1 MRGLLYESFLLNRKW
16 FLVAGIVAVLGT
28 FVCVILFSGSNPD
41 LMELANMI
49 FIVSEMLA
57 SVVCAEWLDRN
68 LEKDLKCRFVDVT
81 LAAGISKNMF
91 VLSELVKNLL
101 TIMIGFVMC
110 LAMNGIVFA
119 ADKIIGSE
127 VPFWDVFYIKFALV
141 FALFVGI
148 IDFVAF
154 PLIINIKSAEKAGL
168 IIGLVFGFGIIMP
181 LMLLFNYFNGDLG
194 ESNIVLT
201 KIYEFMDAPYF
212 LPAVLGVA
220 ALIYALFYV
229 ITLKRVKRG
238 DVC

>member
-28 FVCVILFSGSNPD
+28 FVCVLLISGSNPN
-41 LMELANMI
+41 LMGIANI
-49 FIVSEMLA
+49 LFIVSETLT
-57 SVVCAEWLDRN
+57 SVLCAEWLDRN

-91 VLSELVKNLL
+91 VLSELVKNLI
-101 TIMIGFVMC
+101 TISIGFVMC

-127 VPFWDVFYIKFALV
+127 VPFWDVFYIKLALV

-154 PLIINIKSAEKAGL
+154 PLIINLKSAEKAGL

-181 LMLLFNYFNGDLG
+181 LMLVYFYLNPESG
-194 ESNIVLT
+194 ETHPFLEAT
-201 KIYEFMDAPYF
+201 YKFLDAPYF

-220 ALIYALFYV
+220 ALIYAIFYV
-229 ITLKRVKRG
+229 ITLKRVKWG

>member
-1 MRGLLYESFLLNRKW
+1 MRGLLYEGFLLNRKW

-28 FVCVILFSGSNPD
+28 FVCVLLISGSNPS
-41 LMELANMI
+41 LMGIANI
-49 FIVSEMLA
+49 LFIVSEILT
-57 SVVCAEWLDRN
+57 SVLCAEWLDRH

-91 VLSELVKNLL
+91 VLSELVKNLI
-101 TIMIGFVMC
+101 TIAIGFVMC
-110 LAMNGIVFA
+110 LAMNGIIFA

-127 VPFWDVFYIKFALV
+127 IPFWNVFYIKLALV

-154 PLIINIKSAEKAGL
+154 PLVISLKSAEKAGL
-168 IIGLVFGFGIIMP
+168 IIGLFFGFGIIFP
-181 LMLLFNYFNGDLG
+181 LMLLFNYLNGDLG

-201 KIYEFMDAPYF
+201 KIYEFLDAPYF
-212 LPAVLGVA
+212 LPVVFGVA
-220 ALIYALFYV
+220 VLIYAIFYV
-229 ITLKRVKRG
+229 ITLNRVKRG